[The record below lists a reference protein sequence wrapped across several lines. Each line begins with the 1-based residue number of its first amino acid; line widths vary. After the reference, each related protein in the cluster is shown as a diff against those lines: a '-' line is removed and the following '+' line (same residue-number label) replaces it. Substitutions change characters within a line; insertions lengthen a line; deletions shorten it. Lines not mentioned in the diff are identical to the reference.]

1 MLWYKDL
8 YVGERAAKKRASIIR
23 MMRSGKVSAAAYAI
37 LPAANEK
44 NLLDILQASQLCG
57 EQGALRR
64 RLTGTEPL
72 ILGIAWSYEDALRL
86 AGRMVDE
93 VYRATGAFDLRAYLG
108 LESYLGEKG
117 CPGEDGCGRAAWQTG
132 QAADDAEVVG

>member
-8 YVGERAAKKRASIIR
+8 YVGARAEKKRASLIQRI
-23 MMRSGKVSAAAYAI
+23 RSGQASALAYVI

-57 EQGALRR
+57 EQGMLWR
-64 RLTGTEPL
+64 RLTGGEPL
-72 ILGIAWSYEDALRL
+72 ILGVAWGYQDALEL

-93 VYRATGAFDLRAYLG
+93 VYRATGAFDL
-108 LESYLGEKG
+108 ESYLEL
-117 CPGEDGCGRAAWQTG
+117 DGYLG
-132 QAADDAEVVG
+132 

>member
-37 LPAANEK
+37 RPAANEK
-44 NLLDILQASQLCG
+44 SLLDILQASQLCG